1 MADSISKY
9 CDTLSCEQLDRFYRQ
24 LMDRAYRAFDGGLMF
39 GVDWC
44 TLHISNP
51 GLAIGLA
58 IVLRVQRKRTA
69 DGDRKRE

>member
-9 CDTLSCEQLDRFYRQ
+9 CDTLSCEQLHRFYRQ
-24 LMDRAYRAFDGGLMF
+24 LMDRVYLAGEGGLMF

-51 GLAIGLA
+51 GLAIGLS
-58 IVLRVQRKRTA
+58 IVLRTQRKRVA
-69 DGDRKRE
+69 R